1 MTVEWFEDVIK
12 SSDRDVHIHKLL
24 LGTHTS
30 GDEEEPNYLMIAD
43 VCLPKP
49 DAEILAKAY
58 DDTRGE
64 VGGFGAVLSKIDC
77 KIKMVHDGEVN
88 KARICPHNQFIIASK
103 VFVFSF
109 QRVIKFYIPHLIC
122 IHVYT
127 FMYG

>member
-64 VGGFGAVLSKIDC
+64 VGGFGDFLTSGGGFSTAQV
-77 KIKMVHDGEVN
+77 VHRG
-88 KARICPHNQFIIASK
+88 ALG
-103 VFVFSF
+103 
-109 QRVIKFYIPHLIC
+109 VIQ
-122 IHVYT
+122 
-127 FMYG
+127 